1 MDTGGAGLT
10 RGQPGPMKLFA
21 RLARRFED
29 RDARMTR
36 REFVQAS
43 AVAAGALLLSA
54 APTRAANR
62 RKVIILGG
70 GFGGLAC
77 GYELK
82 AAGFEVVVLE
92 ARNRVGGRVLSFSDF
107 IPGRV
112 VEGGGEL
119 IGANHPTWNAYARR
133 FGLHLVEVPDD
144 EDQALELG
152 GRLIP
157 QAEAERIYKGL
168 DAAYATLVAPAR
180 KVAEPP
186 WTTPQARALDERDM
200 GDWLRDLSL
209 PTKSAR
215 VLRAE
220 IESDAGAA
228 LEKLSYLGRLVNVKA
243 GGYEAYFTDSES
255 HRCAQGNQALAHKL
269 AGGIGHQAVRLGVP
283 VKAVKVR
290 SNGCKVTLASGEI
303 VEGDDVVLTLPPSV
317 WKDVHF
323 DPPLPFKVP
332 IGTNVKYLARFTGKP
347 GPTPNTLSDGPVAFT
362 WEEGPGAF
370 AAFAGGPAAVEL
382 RSEIGGAA
390 DEYFKEQLAVRFPTL
405 KLAEGRFMD
414 WPGER
419 YTKGG
424 YTCTAP
430 GVITGLGPTLRQGLG
445 RLHFAGEFASMEFC
459 GFMEGGLHSGAA
471 LARRLAG
478 A

>member
-1 MDTGGAGLT
+1 
-10 RGQPGPMKLFA
+10 MKLFA

-29 RDARMTR
+29 RDVRLSR
-36 REFVQAS
+36 REFLQAS
-43 AVAAGALLLSA
+43 ALAAGAMLLSA
-54 APTRAANR
+54 SPVRAAAR
-62 RKVIILGG
+62 RKVVVLGA

-92 ARNRVGGRVLSFSDF
+92 ARNRLGGRVVSFSDF
-107 IPGRV
+107 VPGRV
-112 VEGGGEL
+112 LEGGGEL
-119 IGANHPTWNAYARR
+119 IGANHPTWNAYARH

-152 GRLIP
+152 GQILN

-168 DAAYATLVAPAR
+168 GAAYATLVAPAR
-180 KVAEPP
+180 RVADPP
-186 WTTPQARALDERDM
+186 WTTPQARALDERNL
-200 GDWLRDLSL
+200 GSWLRELSL
-209 PTKSAR
+209 PTRTAR

-243 GGYEAYFTDSES
+243 GGGEAYFTDSET
-255 HRCAQGNQALAHKL
+255 HRCAQGNQALALKL
-269 AGGIGHQAVRLGVP
+269 AGGIGHPNVRLGVP
-283 VKAVKVR
+283 VRSVQVR
-290 SNGCKVTLASGEI
+290 SHGVKVTLASGEI

-323 DPPLPFKVP
+323 DPPLPVKVP
-332 IGTNVKYLARFTGKP
+332 MGTNVKFLARYAGKP

-370 AAFAGGPAAVEL
+370 AAFAGGPAATEL
-382 RSEIGGAA
+382 RSQLAGSA
-390 DEYFKEQLAVRFPTL
+390 DDYFQEQLAVRFPTL
-405 KLAEGRFMD
+405 KLADGRYLD

-424 YTCTAP
+424 YTCTNV
-430 GVITGLGPTLRQGLG
+430 GTVTGLGPILHQGLG
-445 RLHFAGEFASMEFC
+445 RLHFAGEYASLGFC
-459 GFMEGGLHSGAA
+459 GFMEGGLNSGAA
-471 LARRLAG
+471 LARRLAAG
-478 A
+478 G